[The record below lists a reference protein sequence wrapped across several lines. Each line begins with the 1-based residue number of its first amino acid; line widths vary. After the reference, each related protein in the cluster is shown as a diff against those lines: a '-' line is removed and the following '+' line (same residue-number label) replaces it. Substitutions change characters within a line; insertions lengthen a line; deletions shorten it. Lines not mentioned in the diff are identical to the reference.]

1 MIDRLAEKILYLKE
15 INNIKTIKSLAEM
28 INIPYTTL
36 KDITDGITTNIRLE
50 TGKKICDFFDL
61 TLDELF
67 RNEIDL
73 PEFIENDNKNSILKM
88 KRKYPLNKN

>member
-1 MIDRLAEKILYLKE
+1 MKYRLAEKILYLKE

>member
-1 MIDRLAEKILYLKE
+1 
-15 INNIKTIKSLAEM
+15 M

>member
-1 MIDRLAEKILYLKE
+1 MKDRLAEKILYLKE
-15 INNIKTIKSLAEM
+15 INDIKNIKALAKL

-36 KDITDGITTNIRLE
+36 KDITDGLTTNIRLE

-67 RNEIDL
+67 RNELDL
-73 PEFIENDNKNSILKM
+73 PEFVENDNKNSMLKM
-88 KRKYPLNKN
+88 KRKYPR

>member
-1 MIDRLAEKILYLKE
+1 MKDRLAEKILYLKE

>member
-1 MIDRLAEKILYLKE
+1 MKDKLAEKILYLKE
-15 INNIKTIKSLAEM
+15 INDIKSIKTLAKM

-36 KDITDGITTNIRLE
+36 KDITDGITTNIRLD
-50 TGKKICDFFDL
+50 TAKKICDFFNL

-73 PEFIENDNKNSILKM
+73 PEFIENNDKNSVLKM
-88 KRKYPLNKN
+88 KRK

>member
-1 MIDRLAEKILYLKE
+1 MKERLAEKILYLKE

>member
-1 MIDRLAEKILYLKE
+1 MKDRLAEKILYLKE
-15 INNIKTIKSLAEM
+15 VNDIKTIKALAKL
-28 INIPYTTL
+28 INIPYSTL

-67 RNEIDL
+67 RNELDL
-73 PEFIENDNKNSILKM
+73 PEFIENDDKNSVLKM
-88 KRKYPLNKN
+88 KRKYPK